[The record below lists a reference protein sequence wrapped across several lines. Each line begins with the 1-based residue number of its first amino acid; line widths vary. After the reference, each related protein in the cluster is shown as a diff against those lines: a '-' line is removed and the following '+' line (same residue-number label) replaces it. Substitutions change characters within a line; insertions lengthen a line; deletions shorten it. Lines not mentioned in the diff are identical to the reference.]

1 MSLSLEIETPR
12 LVLRQW
18 LSADR
23 KPFADMNTDPRVT
36 QFLLPMTA
44 RESDALADRLAAGI
58 DEYGWGFWA
67 VEAPGV
73 APFIGFVGLKAL
85 PPSLPFAPGVEIGWR
100 LAQPYWGRGY
110 ASEAAQAA
118 LRVGFEQVGLSEI
131 VSFTVVDN
139 TRSRAVMR
147 RLGMR
152 EDPQRFDHPAV
163 PDGHPLKAH
172 VLYRLDRDTWRAG
185 KNGDADTGV
194 APVAAA

>member
-18 LSADR
+18 LAADR
-23 KPFADMNTDPRVT
+23 KPFADMNAHAQVT
-36 QFLLPMTA
+36 RYLLPMTA

-58 DEYGWGFWA
+58 DEHGWGFWA

-73 APFIGFVGLKAL
+73 APFIGFVGIKAL
-85 PPSLPFAPGVEIGWR
+85 APSLPFAPGVEIGWR
-100 LAQPYWGRGY
+100 LARPFWGKGY

-131 VSFTVVDN
+131 VSFTVLEN
-139 TRSRAVMR
+139 ERSRAVKR
-147 RLGMR
+147 RLGMV
-152 EDPQRFDHPAV
+152 EDPLHFAHPAL
-163 PDGHPLKAH
+163 PDGHPLQTH
-172 VLYRLDRDTWRAG
+172 VLYRLGCDAWRAQQ
-185 KNGDADTGV
+185 NGDADTAG